1 MASVTT
7 RRGDDGTTGVI
18 GPRRIRK
25 DHPRIEL
32 LGALDE
38 AVSALGLARS
48 LTGDP
53 EVRDVVETVQRD
65 LYRLMAMVS
74 TVRGEPPARIVPA
87 DVARLEELQDRLR
100 KAVAIA
106 PSFVVPGATTAGAA
120 VDLARAIVRRAERR
134 ATTLIARL
142 DGETAILPYLNRCSD
157 LLFVLARYDEA
168 RQGIEPP
175 RQVRSS
181 ADRT

>member
-1 MASVTT
+1 MTT
-7 RRGDDGTTGVI
+7 RRGDDGTTGII
-18 GPRRIRK
+18 GPRRVRK

-48 LTGDP
+48 LSGDP
-53 EVRDVVETVQRD
+53 RVRDVVEMVQRD

-74 TVRGEPPARIVPA
+74 TMRGDAPAHIVPA
-87 DVARLEELQDRLR
+87 DVARLEATQDRLR
-100 KAVAIA
+100 EVVAIA
-106 PSFVVPGATTAGAA
+106 PSFVVPGTTAAGAA

-134 ATTLIARL
+134 AVALAARW
-142 DGETAILPYLNRCSD
+142 DEQNPVLPYLNRCSD

-168 RQGIEPP
+168 RQGVEAP
-175 RQVRSS
+175 RQARSS
-181 ADRT
+181 ADRA